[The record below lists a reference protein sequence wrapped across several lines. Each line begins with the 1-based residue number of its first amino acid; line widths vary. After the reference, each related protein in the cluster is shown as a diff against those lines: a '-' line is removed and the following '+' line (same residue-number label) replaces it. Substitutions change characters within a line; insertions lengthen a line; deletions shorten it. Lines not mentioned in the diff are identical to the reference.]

1 MTKRELKQ
9 AEELVKLLRYQDELP
24 AKIRKVE
31 SILVDIKQALA
42 NAADEIDQ
50 LLAERKAL
58 LEIIERKGKA

>member
-9 AEELVKLLRYQDELP
+9 AEELVKLLRYHDELP
-24 AKIRKVE
+24 AKIMQVE

-58 LEIIERKGKA
+58 LETIERK

>member
-24 AKIRKVE
+24 AKIRQVE

-58 LEIIERKGKA
+58 LETIERK